1 MSQRI
6 MEKRD
11 RLHYV
16 NILKH
21 TAMKDLGKAKE
32 AKLKLI
38 FRKLLTENELQEI
51 GGKLTQLELNYIFD
65 KEPIYRTEHKVHR
78 DNEPKWIAFC
88 DTCGRYASM
97 RWWFEQPPQLE
108 DMWKE
113 FVSEEQLYSTKDT
126 IMDCLIQKHVV
137 VVRAFAELEVIK
149 EEALAKRMD
158 NREKV
163 LVAKAESLLDSIF
176 DR

>member
-1 MSQRI
+1 
-6 MEKRD
+6 
-11 RLHYV
+11 
-16 NILKH
+16 
-21 TAMKDLGKAKE
+21 
-32 AKLKLI
+32 
-38 FRKLLTENELQEI
+38 
-51 GGKLTQLELNYIFD
+51 
-65 KEPIYRTEHKVHR
+65 
-78 DNEPKWIAFC
+78 
-88 DTCGRYASM
+88 M